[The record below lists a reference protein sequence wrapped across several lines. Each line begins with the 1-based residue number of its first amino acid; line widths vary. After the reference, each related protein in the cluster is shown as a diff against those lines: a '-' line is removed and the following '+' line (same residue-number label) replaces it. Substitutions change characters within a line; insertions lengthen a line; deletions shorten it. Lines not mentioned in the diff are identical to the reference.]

1 MSNFNL
7 ENYKEVKDRIPE
19 FYARYPEGSIKTFL
33 RHFEDGEIIFEAR
46 IYRTPE
52 EVEKDVYT
60 SGWSHEII
68 GANFI
73 NKTSALEVSETSAV
87 GRALANLDFAADAN
101 RPSREEMHSV
111 IQQREEHKRMQEY
124 VTRVGQSLAEDTLI
138 DFGNGDELAVKYLRA
153 NWTTMER
160 DFKFLRN
167 VVRILQEATGIQYVV
182 PEAS

>member
-1 MSNFNL
+1 M
-7 ENYKEVKDRIPE
+7 
-19 FYARYPEGSIKTFL
+19 
-33 RHFEDGEIIFEAR
+33 
-46 IYRTPE
+46 
-52 EVEKDVYT
+52 
-60 SGWSHEII
+60 
-68 GANFI
+68 
-73 NKTSALEVSETSAV
+73 
-87 GRALANLDFAADAN
+87 
-101 RPSREEMHSV
+101 